1 MANSVEG
8 RVPFQDIDLLRY
20 YNSNKISSKISFY
33 QNKIQLRKAFSN
45 LPDYVLKRKKVD
57 GFYQKR
63 E

>member
-8 RVPFQDIDLLRY
+8 RVPFQDIDLLKY
-20 YNSNKISSKISFY
+20 YNSNKIKSKISFY

-45 LPDYVLKRKKVD
+45 LQIMFLKEKKVD
-57 GFYQKR
+57 GFYQKK